1 MSDTTLHEEEQ
12 LDEFKASFGVNAE
25 VPPATAKKV
34 PARKG
39 DKNVTDT
46 PVDSPTAVKP
56 PGTKAGMINAMM
68 NVMNGMKKNDLQAA
82 YGKVMTAM
90 GDSVHNKMKEDLDLE
105 DEDISV
111 RDLPR
116 ITTEDIDVSDEVAMM
131 FEGTEDLTEEFK
143 EKAVTIFEAAVV
155 AKVNEQLA
163 KITTDFESELSEE
176 IDNVK
181 KELAENLDSYLDY
194 VVEQWMED
202 NKLAIEQGLKSEM
215 VEDFMRGL
223 KGLFEEHYIEIPDEK
238 VDVVEELASKTEELE
253 AKLNEEIKKNVELK
267 SIVEDYAKDKL
278 IEAVSEDLTETQKAK
293 FRTLAEGVDF
303 KDQES
308 FVSKLDVIK
317 ESYFGKSEETTSHYD
332 FDEAEPIEE
341 EAKPASGPM
350 AVYVNAISRSIK
362 K

>member
-25 VPPATAKKV
+25 VPPATAKKA

-39 DKNVTDT
+39 DRNVTDD

-68 NVMNGMKKNDLQAA
+68 NAMNGMKKTDLHAA
-82 YGKVMTAM
+82 YGKVMSAM
-90 GDSVHNKMKEDLDLE
+90 NVKEE
-105 DEDISV
+105 VSDEDYDEEVVSI
-111 RDLPR
+111 RDLPT
-116 ITTEDIDVSDEVAMM
+116 ITTEDIDVSDEVQAM

-155 AKVNEQLA
+155 AKVNEQLS
-163 KITTDFESELSEE
+163 KITADFESELSEE
-176 IDNVK
+176 IENAK

-202 NKLAIEQGLKSEM
+202 NKLAIEQGLKAEM

-223 KGLFEEHYIEIPDEK
+223 KGLFEEHYIEVPDEK
-238 VDVVEELASKTEELE
+238 VDVVEELASRTEELE
-253 AKLNEEIKKNVELK
+253 AKLNEEISKNVELK
-267 SIVEDYAKDKL
+267 SIVEDYTKDKL
-278 IEAVSEDLTETQKAK
+278 IESVSEDLTETQKAK
-293 FRTLAEGVDF
+293 FRTLAEGVEF
-303 KDQES
+303 KDQDTYMH
-308 FVSKLDVIK
+308 KLDVIK
-317 ESYFGKSEETTSHYD
+317 ESYFGKSEEATSYYD

-341 EAKPASGPM
+341 EARPASGPM